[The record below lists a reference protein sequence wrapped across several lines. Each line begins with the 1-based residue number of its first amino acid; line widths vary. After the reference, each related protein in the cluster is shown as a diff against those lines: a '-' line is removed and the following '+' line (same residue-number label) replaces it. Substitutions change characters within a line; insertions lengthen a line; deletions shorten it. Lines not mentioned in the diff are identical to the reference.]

1 MARLFF
7 MAFDS
12 AGQTSLVKKLR
23 AAGHKLAIA
32 QPRYPEFYE
41 LLKQQA
47 PPPEAIIVDCSHLA
61 SHARESSNYIRSL
74 KSFKDTPLILYN
86 VKKEDEARTR
96 ERVPNAFLLPN
107 DKVEAQLAEIG
118 LAPTAAP

>member
-1 MARLFF
+1 MARIFF
-7 MAFDS
+7 MAFDA
-12 AGQTSLVKKLR
+12 AGQTTLAKKLR

-47 PPPEAIIVDCSHLA
+47 PPPEAILVDCSHLA

-74 KSFKDTPLILYN
+74 KLYKQTPLILFN
-86 VKKEDEARTR
+86 VRREDEAKTR
-96 ERVPNAFLLPN
+96 DRVADAILIP
-107 DKVEAQLAEIG
+107 DDRVEAQLASLG
-118 LAPTAAP
+118 LAPTAPN